1 MKQYIALFLC
11 ASFLVAC
18 GGGESL
24 TKNDSYEQF
33 DFNANLTAEQKA
45 IADELVKAHE
55 ALTDCGIKNMSK
67 INNGE
72 NVCQTETDNYLQM
85 SKKAC
90 DAGVLSDCKTNY
102 QE

>member
-11 ASFLVAC
+11 TSFLVAC
-18 GGGESL
+18 GGG
-24 TKNDSYEQF
+24 TKTENDSYYEQF

-45 IADELVKAHE
+45 IADELVKAYKASE
-55 ALTDCGIKNMSK
+55 DCGIENMSK
-67 INNGE
+67 IYNGE
-72 NVCQTETDNYLQM
+72 NVCKTETENYLQI

-90 DAGVLSDCKTNY
+90 DAGVFSDCKTNY